1 MPSHIQPFHS
11 KRLHNNMDQ
20 PITVTSRQSRA
31 FPEGLKRAA
40 GHNVGDIGVFMHD
53 NRPAM
58 DGEAKNKQIRA
69 LLASVMPPALVC
81 ICNLAFCISC
91 RLLCLAWAP
100 SSSSTIGVGFLSAD
114 DDLLIFESKV

>member
-1 MPSHIQPFHS
+1 MPHHIQPFHS
-11 KRLHNNMDQ
+11 RYLHNNMDQ

-58 DGEAKNKQIRA
+58 DGEAKDKQRRHC
-69 LLASVMPPALVC
+69 LLALARMFVMPPALVC
-81 ICNLAFCISC
+81 ICNLAFCII
-91 RLLCLAWAP
+91 LPLCLACTP
-100 SSSSTIGVGFLSAD
+100 SSSSTIEVGF
-114 DDLLIFESKV
+114 FKC

>member
-1 MPSHIQPFHS
+1 MSPFKIRGLDGHVYASSSMPFHS
-11 KRLHNNMDQ
+11 KHLHNNMDQ

-58 DGEAKNKQIRA
+58 DGEAKDKQRRA

-81 ICNLAFCISC
+81 ICNLAFCI
-91 RLLCLAWAP
+91 LCLAWAP
-100 SSSSTIGVGFLSAD
+100 SSSSTIGCGLF
-114 DDLLIFESKV
+114 KC